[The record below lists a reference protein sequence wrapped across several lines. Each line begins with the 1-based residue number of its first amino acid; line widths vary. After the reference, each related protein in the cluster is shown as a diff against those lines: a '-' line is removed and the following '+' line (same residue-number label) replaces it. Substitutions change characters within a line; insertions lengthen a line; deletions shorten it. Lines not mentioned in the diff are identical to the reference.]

1 MPVGHVVDLRFH
13 NFSLEPHED
22 CSFDFVEVHDSAGTG
37 AASLMG
43 RYPHPP
49 SPNPAP
55 AAQPGKPM
63 AGEDVLLNDGF
74 WGRPGWPHC
83 PSDPILCPL
92 AP

>member
-43 RYPHPP
+43 RYPPP
-49 SPNPAP
+49 PLPKSSSH
-55 AAQPGKPM
+55 GS
-63 AGEDVLLNDGF
+63 AGETKGWQGRAAKGRVLGAS
-74 WGRPGWPHC
+74 RVA
-83 PSDPILCPL
+83 PL
-92 AP
+92 PV

>member
-43 RYPHPP
+43 RYPDG
-49 SPNPAP
+49 STSR
-55 AAQPGKPM
+55 GS
-63 AGEDVLLNDGF
+63 AGETEARG
-74 WGRPGWPHC
+74 G
-83 PSDPILCPL
+83 L
-92 AP
+92 AKTG